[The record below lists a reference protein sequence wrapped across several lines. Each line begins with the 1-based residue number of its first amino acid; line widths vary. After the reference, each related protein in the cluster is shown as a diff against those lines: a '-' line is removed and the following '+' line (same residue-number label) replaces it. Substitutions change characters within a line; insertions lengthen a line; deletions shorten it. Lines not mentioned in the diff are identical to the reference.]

1 MPTTSN
7 VKRGLIIPNGD
18 AGTHTSLLEVGWAVR
33 MSVARSGVWSLSGPV
48 VVVTGVVQVY
58 LGQLVP
64 QRHYFRARIHL
75 NRATNGRYG
84 AQSTISDHV
93 STQE

>member
-33 MSVARSGVWSLSGPV
+33 MFVARSGVWSLSGPV

-75 NRATNGRYG
+75 NRAANGRYG

-93 STQE
+93 STQK